1 MTPLDTM
8 DNPAVTTTAAQ
19 HMRPSPPQSSND
31 TRRSSTSP
39 GATSTTIASPTQP
52 ALTTLSKNDT
62 GWRRVVR
69 NFSPSWFSVTM
80 GTGIVSLIFITI
92 PWKAAWLHY
101 LGIVFFVLNTALF
114 CLAMLV
120 SILRYA
126 IWPEIWAVMV
136 GDATNS
142 LFLGTVPMGFATL
155 VEMWVF
161 VCVPA
166 WGEGTAY
173 VAFALWV
180 VDVVAAVAVTTSLGV
195 LL

>member
-1 MTPLDTM
+1 M
-8 DNPAVTTTAAQ
+8 DNPAVTSTAAQ
-19 HMRPSPPQSSND
+19 RM
-31 TRRSSTSP
+31 RSSPSSSSDATATVPGSP
-39 GATSTTIASPTQP
+39 DDGPNVASPIRP
-52 ALTTLSKNDT
+52 DLSIANKNDH

-101 LGIVFFVLNTALF
+101 LGIIFFALNTALF
-114 CLAMLV
+114 TLAMLISV
-120 SILRYA
+120 LRYT
-126 IWPEIWAVMV
+126 IWPEIWGVMV
-136 GDATNS
+136 ADATNS

-166 WGEGTAY
+166 WGERTAY
-173 VAFALWV
+173 VAFALWL

>member
-1 MTPLDTM
+1 
-8 DNPAVTTTAAQ
+8 
-19 HMRPSPPQSSND
+19 MRLSPRASSND
-31 TRRSSTSP
+31 TRRTSTSP
-39 GATSTTIASPTQP
+39 DITSTAIASPTRP
-52 ALTTLSKNDT
+52 DLIASNKNDT

-101 LGIVFFVLNTALF
+101 LGIVFFVLNALLF
-114 CLAMLV
+114 SLAMLISV
-120 SILRYA
+120 LRYT
-126 IWPEIWAVMV
+126 IWPEIWGVMV
-136 GDATNS
+136 ADATNS

-166 WGEGTAY
+166 WGARTAY

-180 VDVVAAVAVTTSLGV
+180 VDVVAAVAVTTSLGI
-195 LL
+195 LLSVVSRMTR